1 TAIGLLMEPLRLTL
15 SCNEYDR
22 TRFLVDGTV
31 KAEGIDLNVI
41 SLPSEER
48 HRRFS
53 RDLEFDVCE
62 LQMGVFLG
70 WMARGAPFTAIP
82 VFPHRKFCHGNVLVH
97 AASGIEKPA
106 DLAGKII
113 GMRAHFNPVSLW
125 MRGVLQEE
133 YGVPSRSL
141 KIRTNQIEQVPGWQP
156 PDWMEIERIPN
167 GQKVEE
173 LLLRGEIDACMLPEI
188 NFKLARNTTGVGRLW
203 PNFRDVEKKYYLRTK
218 IFPIRHVVVVKN
230 AILELHPWVAQSLV
244 EAFAKAKEIGIKH
257 VSDTRRSF
265 LAWYGAELEEERDL
279 FGDDA
284 WPYNIKDNRVVLETM
299 TRYAEWAGVTDRKLD
314 IKDLFAESASPG
326 ESV

>member
-1 TAIGLLMEPLRLTL
+1 MERLRLTL

-31 KAEGIDLNVI
+31 KAEGLDLTVV
-41 SLPSEER
+41 SLPSEQR
-48 HRRFS
+48 HARFS

-70 WMARGAPFTAIP
+70 WMSRGAPFTAIP
-82 VFPHRKFCHGNVLVH
+82 VFPHRKFCHGNVLVNS
-97 AASGIEKPA
+97 ASGIQKPE

-125 MRGVLQEE
+125 MRGLLHEE
-133 YGVPSRSL
+133 YGVPARSL
-141 KIRTNQIEQVPGWQP
+141 RIRTNQQEQVPGWQP
-156 PDWMEIERIPN
+156 PDWMDIERIPK

-173 LLLRGEIDACMLPEI
+173 LLPHGDIDACMLPEI
-188 NFKLARNTTGVGRLW
+188 NFKLARNTTGIRRLW
-203 PNFRDVEKKYYLRTK
+203 PNFREVEKAYYLRSN
-218 IFPIRHVVVVKN
+218 IFPIRHVVVVKK
-230 AILELHPWVAQSLV
+230 AILERHPWVARSLV
-244 EAFAKAKEIGIKH
+244 DVFTKAKEIGIKH

-265 LAWYGAELEEERDL
+265 LAWYGAELEEEREL

-284 WPYNIKDNRVVLETM
+284 WPYNLKGNRVVLETM
-299 TRYAEWAGVTDRKLD
+299 SRYAALVGVTDRKLE
-314 IKDLFAESASPG
+314 IKELFAESALSG

>member
-1 TAIGLLMEPLRLTL
+1 MERLRLTL

-31 KAEGIDLNVI
+31 KAEGVDLTVVP
-41 SLPSEER
+41 LPSEER

-70 WMARGAPFTAIP
+70 WTARGAPFTAIP
-82 VFPHRKFCHGNVLVH
+82 VFPHRKFCHGNVLINN
-97 AASGIEKPA
+97 ASGIQKPE
-106 DLAGKII
+106 DLAGKIV

-133 YGVPSRSL
+133 HGVPARSL
-141 KIRTNQIEQVPGWQP
+141 RLRTHQHEQVPGWQP
-156 PDWMEIERIPN
+156 PAWMEMERLPK
-167 GQKVEE
+167 GQKIEDV
-173 LLLRGEIDACMLPEI
+173 LPRGAIDACMLPEI
-188 NFKLARNTTGVGRLW
+188 NPQLARRTPEVRRLW
-203 PNFRDVEKKYYLRTK
+203 PNFREVEKEYYLRTK

-230 AILELHPWVAQSLV
+230 SILERHPWVARSLV
-244 EAFAKAKEIGIKH
+244 EAFIQAKEIGIKH

-265 LAWYGAELEEERDL
+265 LAWYGAELEEERAL
-279 FGDDA
+279 FGEDA

-299 TRYAEWAGVTDRKLD
+299 ARYAALVGVTDRKLE
-314 IKDLFAESASPG
+314 IKEMFAESALA
-326 ESV
+326 EE

>member
-1 TAIGLLMEPLRLTL
+1 MQPLRLTL

-82 VFPHRKFCHGNVLVH
+82 VFPHRKFCHGNVLVY
-97 AASGIEKPA
+97 AASGIQKPA

-125 MRGVLQEE
+125 MRGLLQEE
-133 YGVPSRSL
+133 YGVPARSL
-141 KIRTNQIEQVPGWQP
+141 RIRTNQQEQVPGWQP
-156 PDWMEIERIPN
+156 PDWMEIERIPK

-188 NFKLARNTTGVGRLW
+188 SFKLARNTTGVRRLW
-203 PNFRDVEKKYYLRTK
+203 PNFRDVEKEYYRRTQ

-230 AILELHPWVAQSLV
+230 AILERDPWVARSLV
-244 EAFAKAKEIGIKH
+244 DAFTQAKEIGIKH

-284 WPYNIKDNRVVLETM
+284 WPYNIEDNRVVLETM
-299 TRYAEWAGVTDRKLD
+299 TRYAELVGVTDRKLAVEE
-314 IKDLFAESASPG
+314 LFVESALAG

>member
-1 TAIGLLMEPLRLTL
+1 MANLRLTL

-31 KAEGIDLNVI
+31 KPEGIDLTVV

-70 WMARGAPFTAIP
+70 WIGRGAPFTAIP

-97 AASGIEKPA
+97 QSSGIENPE
-106 DLAGKII
+106 DFAGKIV

-125 MRGVLQEE
+125 IRGILQDE
-133 YGVPSRSL
+133 YGVPVRSL
-141 KIRTNQIEQVPGWQP
+141 KLRTNQQEQVPGWEP
-156 PDWMEIERIPN
+156 PEWMQIERLPK
-167 GQKVEE
+167 GQKIEDVFP
-173 LLLRGEIDACMLPEI
+173 RGEIDACMLPEI
-188 NFKLARNTTGVGRLW
+188 APKHLRMTGVRRLW
-203 PNFRDVEKKYYLRTK
+203 ANFREVEKQYYVRTK

-230 AILELHPWVAQSLV
+230 SILERHPWVAENLLK
-244 EAFAKAKEIGIKH
+244 AFTEAKEMGINH

-265 LAWYGAELEEERDL
+265 LAWYGAELEEEREL
-279 FGDDA
+279 FGADA
-284 WPYNIKDNRVVLETM
+284 WPYNIKDNRVALETM
-299 TRYAEWAGVTDRKLD
+299 MRYAAMVGITERKLE
-314 IKDLFAESASPG
+314 IKQMFVENALTPEDVSS
-326 ESV
+326 S

>member
-1 TAIGLLMEPLRLTL
+1 MESLRLTL

-31 KAEGIDLNVI
+31 KAEGIELNIV

-70 WMARGAPFTAIP
+70 WMSRGAPFTAIP
-82 VFPHRKFCHGNVLVH
+82 VFPHRKFCHGNVLIR
-97 AASGIEKPA
+97 AASGIEKPE
-106 DLAGKII
+106 DFAGKIV

-125 MRGVLQEE
+125 MRGILQER
-133 YGVPSRSL
+133 YGVPARSL
-141 KIRTNQIEQVPGWQP
+141 RIRTNQQEQVPGWEP
-156 PDWMEIERIPN
+156 PQWMEYERLPK
-167 GQKVEE
+167 GQKIEDV
-173 LLLRGEIDACMLPEI
+173 LPHGAIDACMLPEI
-188 NFKLARNTTGVGRLW
+188 TQKHTRQIPGVRRLW
-203 PNFRDVEKKYYLRTK
+203 PNFRDIEKEYYLRTK

-230 AILELHPWVAQSLV
+230 SILERHPWAARSLV
-244 EAFAKAKEIGIKH
+244 EAFTKAKELGIKH

-265 LAWYGAELEEERDL
+265 LAWYGAELEEEREL
-279 FGDDA
+279 FGADA

-299 TRYAEWAGVTDRKLD
+299 IRYAEMVGVTDRRLD
-314 IKDLFAESASPG
+314 IKDLFAESALADEAG
-326 ESV
+326 C

>member
-1 TAIGLLMEPLRLTL
+1 MERLRLTL

-31 KAEGIDLNVI
+31 KAEGLDLTVV
-41 SLPSEER
+41 SLPSEQR
-48 HRRFS
+48 HARFS

-70 WMARGAPFTAIP
+70 WMSRGAPFTAIP
-82 VFPHRKFCHGNVLVH
+82 VFPHRKFCHGNVLVNS
-97 AASGIEKPA
+97 ASGIQKPE

-125 MRGVLQEE
+125 MRGLLHEE
-133 YGVPSRSL
+133 YGVPARSL
-141 KIRTNQIEQVPGWQP
+141 RIRTNQQEQVPGWQP
-156 PDWMEIERIPN
+156 PDWMDIERIPK

-173 LLLRGEIDACMLPEI
+173 LLPHGDIDACMLPEI
-188 NFKLARNTTGVGRLW
+188 NFKLARNTTGIRRLW
-203 PNFRDVEKKYYLRTK
+203 PNFREVEKAYYLRSN

-230 AILELHPWVAQSLV
+230 AILERHPWVARSLV
-244 EAFAKAKEIGIKH
+244 DVFTKAKEIGIKH

-265 LAWYGAELEEERDL
+265 LAWYGAELEEEREL

-284 WPYNIKDNRVVLETM
+284 WPYNLKGNRVVLETM
-299 TRYAEWAGVTDRKLD
+299 SRYAALVGVTDRKLE
-314 IKDLFAESASPG
+314 IKELFAESALSG

>member
-1 TAIGLLMEPLRLTL
+1 MEPLRLTL

-31 KAEGIDLNVI
+31 KAEGINLNVV

-97 AASGIEKPA
+97 AASGNEKPA

-133 YGVPSRSL
+133 YGVPARSL
-141 KIRTNQIEQVPGWQP
+141 RIRTNQHEQVPGWQP

-230 AILELHPWVAQSLV
+230 AILELHPWVAHSLV

>member
-1 TAIGLLMEPLRLTL
+1 MERLRLTL

-31 KAEGIDLNVI
+31 QAEGIDLEI
-41 SLPSEER
+41 LPLPSEER

-70 WMARGAPFTAIP
+70 WIGRGAPFSAIP
-82 VFPHRKFCHGNVLVH
+82 VFPHRKFCHGNVLIH
-97 AASGIEKPA
+97 AVSGIQKPE
-106 DLAGKII
+106 DFAGKII

-125 MRGVLQEE
+125 MRGVLQED
-133 YGVPSRSL
+133 YGVTARSL
-141 KIRTNQIEQVPGWQP
+141 RIRTNQQEQVPGWEP
-156 PDWMEIERIPN
+156 PDWMEIERLPK
-167 GQKVEE
+167 GQKIEDV
-173 LLLRGEIDACMLPEI
+173 LALGAIDACMLPEI
-188 NFKLARNTTGVGRLW
+188 SPKHTHHIARVRRLW
-203 PNFRDVEKKYYLRTK
+203 PNFREVEKEYYRRTQ

-230 AILELHPWVAQSLV
+230 SILERHPWVARSLV
-244 EAFAKAKEIGIKH
+244 DAFTKAKEIGIKH

-265 LAWYGAELEEERDL
+265 LAWYGAELEEEREL

-299 TRYAEWAGVTDRKLD
+299 ARYAEMVGVTDRKLE
-314 IKDLFAESASPG
+314 IKEMFAESALADEP
-326 ESV
+326 

>member
-1 TAIGLLMEPLRLTL
+1 MERLRLTL

-31 KAEGIDLNVI
+31 KAEGIDLTVV

-70 WMARGAPFTAIP
+70 WMGRGAPFTGIP
-82 VFPHRKFCHGNVLVH
+82 VFPHRKFCHGNVLIH
-97 AASGIEKPA
+97 TASGIQKPA
-106 DLAGKII
+106 DIAGKMI

-125 MRGVLQEE
+125 MRGVLEEE
-133 YGVPSRSL
+133 YGVPARSL
-141 KIRTNQIEQVPGWQP
+141 RIRTNQQEQVPGWQP
-156 PDWMEIERIPN
+156 PEWMKVERIPK
-167 GQKVEE
+167 GLKVEA
-173 LLLRGEIDACMLPEI
+173 LLTRGDINACMLPEI
-188 NFKLARNTTGVGRLW
+188 SLKMARQTPEVRRLW
-203 PNFRDVEKKYYLRTK
+203 PDYREIEKQYYLRTK

-230 AILELHPWVAQSLV
+230 SIIERHPWVARNLV
-244 EAFAKAKEIGIKH
+244 EAFTGAKEIGIKH

-265 LAWYGAELEEERDL
+265 LAWYGAELEEEREL
-279 FGDDA
+279 FGEDA

-299 TRYAEWAGVTDRKLD
+299 ARYAEMVGVTDRKLE
-314 IKDLFAESASPG
+314 IKDLFAESALAD
-326 ESV
+326 EAE

>member
-1 TAIGLLMEPLRLTL
+1 MEPLRLTL

-31 KAEGIDLNVI
+31 KAEGIDLKVI

-133 YGVPSRSL
+133 YGVPARSL
-141 KIRTNQIEQVPGWQP
+141 RIRTNQQEQVPGWQP

-167 GQKVEE
+167 RQKVEE

-188 NFKLARNTTGVGRLW
+188 SFKLARNTTGVNRLW

-230 AILELHPWVAQSLV
+230 AILERHPWVARSLV

-265 LAWYGAELEEERDL
+265 LAWYGAELEEEREL

-299 TRYAEWAGVTDRKLD
+299 TRYAEWAGVTDRKLE
-314 IKDLFAESASPG
+314 IKDLFAESASAG